1 MVAKGRIACEFN
13 PYETFWTAS
22 DTSRWS
28 GGAGHDAMKNVIVTR
43 ATGMIGSLVLRQCLE
58 RSDVANVTSIVRH
71 RGGVEHPK
79 LQEIEH
85 QDFLDFSGITEHF
98 EDQDICFYCLGVY
111 TGQVDPQ
118 TFRKITVDFTSAFA
132 DALACRSTEVVF
144 CYLSG
149 QGADQ
154 TEKSRFMFARDKG
167 AAETNC
173 SVPGSN
179 GRTRSAPVT
188 SIRSSH
194 ATSQICPIVSCG
206 SSTNRFQPFIPTSG

>member
-1 MVAKGRIACEFN
+1 
-13 PYETFWTAS
+13 
-22 DTSRWS
+22 
-28 GGAGHDAMKNVIVTR
+28 MKNVIVTG

-58 RSDVANVTSIVRH
+58 RSDVASVTSIVRH
-71 RGGVEHPK
+71 RSGVEHPK
-79 LQEIEH
+79 LREIEH

-111 TGQVDPQ
+111 TGQVDSQ

-132 DALACRSTEVVF
+132 DALARRSTEVVF

-167 AAETNC
+167 AAENKLFRAGFKRTHTFRPGYIYPVEPRDEPNLSYRIMRILYKPVSTIYPNVGLT
-173 SVPGSN
+173 SVELAKAMVKVAFGHHHQSILEN
-179 GRTRSAPVT
+179 RNIRRSHV
-188 SIRSSH
+188 
-194 ATSQICPIVSCG
+194 
-206 SSTNRFQPFIPTSG
+206 